1 MNVIENPMMNIIE
14 FSKTVRKRDE
24 SFSRAFSCS
33 SDAPEMIEI
42 YPGTRGRTQGDRNET
57 RPAMNAVKTET
68 LSIELGQCST
78 RGRSQAA
85 LEFVR
90 RAFRPRSVES
100 STTPGEKPRL
110 HAFNNDV
117 RCGN

>member
-1 MNVIENPMMNIIE
+1 MENPMMNMIE
-14 FSKTVRKRDE
+14 FSKTVRKREE

-68 LSIELGQCST
+68 LSIEPGQCST
-78 RGRSQAA
+78 RGRSQSA
-85 LEFVR
+85 LEFVEPPITYVQQR
-90 RAFRPRSVES
+90 RSRRERSTS
-100 STTPGEKPRL
+100 STCHPRL
-110 HAFNNDV
+110 WWLP
-117 RCGN
+117 